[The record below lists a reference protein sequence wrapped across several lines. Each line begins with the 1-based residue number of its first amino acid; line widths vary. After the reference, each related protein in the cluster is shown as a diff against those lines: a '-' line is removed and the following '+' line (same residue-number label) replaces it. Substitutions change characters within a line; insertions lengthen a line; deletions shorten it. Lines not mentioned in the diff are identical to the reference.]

1 MLEET
6 VQDVRNLRRTRPD
19 DLGVECAELA
29 GDVGL
34 ERDAGLVA
42 VTGVDVAE
50 RLTATAGAEELS
62 VRAGRATL
70 PHAWAKQQSA
80 MCVAYLV

>member
-1 MLEET
+1 
-6 VQDVRNLRRTRPD
+6 VRSIRRGRRD
-19 DLGVECAELA
+19 ELGVERAELA

-42 VTGVDVAE
+42 MADVDAAE
-50 RLTATAGAEELS
+50 RLTATAGPEELS

-70 PHAWAKQQSA
+70 PHPWAKQRSA

>member
-1 MLEET
+1 
-6 VQDVRNLRRTRPD
+6 
-19 DLGVECAELA
+19 VERAELA

-50 RLTATAGAEELS
+50 RLTTTAGPEELS
-62 VRAGRATL
+62 VRVGRATL
-70 PHAWAKQQSA
+70 PYPWAKQQSA